1 MQVFYDER
9 LNEPIRRFMVF
20 MGVARTPISARGR
33 LLTIVSDE
41 LGSALPR
48 SVSMHSILADARIS
62 ASLTVS
68 HFIERLAASYPC

>member
-9 LNEPIRRFMVF
+9 LNEPIRRLMVF
-20 MGVARTPISARGR
+20 MGVSRTPISARGR

-48 SVSMHSILADARIS
+48 SVSMHSILDDARIS
-62 ASLTVS
+62 ASSTVS
-68 HFIERLAASYPC
+68 HFIERLTASYPC